1 MGAAQASHL
10 GYSPKKM
17 YDRNG
22 RTEMQTIAA
31 KRKQIIVASSCLFAA
46 ALLLYAGQQPLA
58 SLLPSAEDA
67 INVLTRLL
75 FG

>member
-1 MGAAQASHL
+1 
-10 GYSPKKM
+10 
-17 YDRNG
+17 
-22 RTEMQTIAA
+22 MQTIAA